1 MNICYAINNGF
12 EIGFGF
18 VTRKERKGEERG
30 GEDCDL
36 SSIIQSMLAC
46 CWISFLSMPIKC
58 LHFAII
64 FLVCID
70 LPAEFSELVHLNS
83 IPLEGTSY
91 SRLSDYQNKS
101 VCKITSHTSRV
112 GLEPY
117 VCGTIKRAATKWPK
131 ISTLW
136 QGHQSE
142 RGRERE
148 VGRSIYGPVKV
159 FPFSWDFHKPP
170 LAIKT
175 IFCGQC
181 TRVFEIPKN
190 FWANDLLIVQ

>member
-1 MNICYAINNGF
+1 MCYAINNGF

-18 VTRKERKGEERG
+18 VTRKERR
-30 GEDCDL
+30 EDCDL

-64 FLVCID
+64 FLVCVD

-112 GLEPY
+112 GLAICVWDY
-117 VCGTIKRAATKWPK
+117 KKSSDKMTQNINSLTR
-131 ISTLW
+131 S
-136 QGHQSE
+136 SE
-142 RGRERE
+142 RERQRERE
-148 VGRSIYGPVKV
+148 G
-159 FPFSWDFHKPP
+159 
-170 LAIKT
+170 
-175 IFCGQC
+175 
-181 TRVFEIPKN
+181 
-190 FWANDLLIVQ
+190 DLSNAL

>member
-1 MNICYAINNGF
+1 MSHKFPLQFIRPVESLFTDLVSEPQSWLNQSWTYATPLTMDLKSDLDLWRGKR
-12 EIGFGF
+12 G
-18 VTRKERKGEERG
+18 KERR
-30 GEDCDL
+30 EDCDL

-64 FLVCID
+64 FLVCVD

-83 IPLEGTSY
+83 IPLEGTPY

-112 GLEPY
+112 GLVPY
-117 VCGTIKRAATKWPK
+117 VCGTIKRAATKLPK
-131 ISTLW
+131 TSTLW

-142 RGRERE
+142 RERE
-148 VGRSIYGPVKV
+148 IYLRPCKSFSIQLR
-159 FPFSWDFHKPP
+159 FSQTSF
-170 LAIKT
+170 
-175 IFCGQC
+175 G
-181 TRVFEIPKN
+181 N
-190 FWANDLLIVQ
+190 

>member
-1 MNICYAINNGF
+1 MSHKFPLQFIQPVESLFTDLVSEPQSWLNQSWTYATPLTMDLKSDLDLWRGKR
-12 EIGFGF
+12 G
-18 VTRKERKGEERG
+18 KERR
-30 GEDCDL
+30 EDCDL

-112 GLEPY
+112 GLAICVWDY
-117 VCGTIKRAATKWPK
+117 KKSSDKMTQNINSLTR
-131 ISTLW
+131 S
-136 QGHQSE
+136 SE
-142 RGRERE
+142 RERE
-148 VGRSIYGPVKV
+148 ICLRPCKSFSIQLR
-159 FPFSWDFHKPP
+159 FSQ
-170 LAIKT
+170 T
-175 IFCGQC
+175 SSG
-181 TRVFEIPKN
+181 N
-190 FWANDLLIVQ
+190 